1 MVGILVVLFV
11 DLLHIFIKFF
21 LLENNC
27 FMHKI
32 LGTQKQ
38 VTARN
43 HNLIIKFAFLFNL
56 L

>member
-27 FMHKI
+27 FIHKI
-32 LGTQKQ
+32 LGTQK
-38 VTARN
+38 
-43 HNLIIKFAFLFNL
+43 
-56 L
+56 